1 MIKMAEPQVSDIS
14 CAVLVFADI
23 VDSSKFSSV
32 LGFKNYAKRLIKFQH
47 LFRSLGG
54 QYFPQPADKSIG
66 YCKVDARGDEG
77 TIFCIE
83 PRIPERAALVFKAIE
98 FLYHLKA
105 RLYFVIED
113 QKDEK
118 GRLKAPVRMGIGA
131 GIHVGHVAMATELR
145 NNRKEIVQID
155 GFSINKAKR
164 VESASRVG
172 VFSKIVL
179 SKEAAR
185 ILEGE
190 PILLSNITASM
201 KGIEEHAE
209 LYEVQSGLFNKL
221 MLNSSDPSDEYL
233 FEQVK
238 ELAKN
243 PDLIDEPWLKAFVI
257 SALDVKISKTMAANH
272 RALYRQLQLD
282 LAWRSTIE
290 DDPILLYLRAK
301 YYQEQKKYTQQ
312 IRYLQQILKNHPNFV
327 FAKKRLVRAC
337 WEIAQQDKEL
347 SEKVFA
353 RDVAEEFINKFSQYL
368 TVKEMDEFKK
378 IIEETGKNT

>member
-1 MIKMAEPQVSDIS
+1 MAEPQVSDVS
-14 CAVLVFADI
+14 HAVLVFADI
-23 VDSSKFSSV
+23 VDSSKFSAV
-32 LGFKNYAKRLIKFQH
+32 LGFKEYAKRLIRFQH
-47 LFRSLGG
+47 LFRSLGD
-54 QYFPQPADKSIG
+54 QYFPQPTNKSIG
-66 YCKVDARGDEG
+66 YCKVDSRGDEG

-83 PRIPERAALVFKAIE
+83 SRIPERAALVFRAVE

-105 RLYFVIED
+105 RLYFVMED

-118 GRLKAPVRMGIGA
+118 GRSKAPIRMGIGA
-131 GIHVGHVAMATELR
+131 GIHVGPVAMATELR

-164 VESASRVG
+164 VESASRNG

-179 SKEAAR
+179 SKEASR
-185 ILEGE
+185 LLEGE
-190 PILLSNITASM
+190 PILLSNIVASM
-201 KGIEEHAE
+201 KGIEENAD

-221 MLNSSDPSDEYL
+221 LLNPSNPSDEYL

-238 ELAKN
+238 KLAKD
-243 PDLIDEPWLKAFVI
+243 PDLIDEPWLKAFII
-257 SALDVKISKTMAANH
+257 SALDVKMSRTMGSQH
-272 RALYRQLQLD
+272 RAHYQRLQLD

-290 DDPILLYLRAK
+290 DDPILLYLRAR

-312 IRYLQQILKNHPNFV
+312 IRYLQHILKNHPNFV
-327 FAKKRLVRAC
+327 FSKKRLVSAC
-337 WEIAQQDKEL
+337 WEIAQQDKER

-368 TVKEMDEFKK
+368 TEEEMDTFKK
-378 IIEETGKNT
+378 IIEETRKDV